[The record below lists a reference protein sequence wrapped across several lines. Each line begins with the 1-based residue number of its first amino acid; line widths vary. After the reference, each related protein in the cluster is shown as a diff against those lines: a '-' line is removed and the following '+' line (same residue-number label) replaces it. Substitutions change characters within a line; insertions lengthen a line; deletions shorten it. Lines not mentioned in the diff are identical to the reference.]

1 MNILTVRVAT
11 GATGTKGSAKML
23 LMLEVKFVKRI
34 WTALEQE
41 QKNAIVIRDAS
52 RPVSAARVIMIAY
65 YYDSKNLRS
74 RIVSDDT

>member
-1 MNILTVRVAT
+1 MRVAT
-11 GATGTKGSAKML
+11 CATKASAKML
-23 LMLEVKFVKRI
+23 LMLEVKFVKQI

-74 RIVSDDT
+74 RIINYVSDDT